1 MVPSVSSHDY
11 LVSVTFSSFY
21 KDTSHRGQR
30 GSISL
35 EYDLIITNNSI
46 SKKLHFE
53 VVDFLGDTI
62 QFVTSLINKTAETRK
77 QMAIPCLHIVQL
89 MSLKC
94 NWSSSMSNALSQTK
108 ADSSE
113 IRFRFL
119 LHSLFKAQLREHF
132 IRNTSPL
139 ALRAQTKSP
148 GSMKIVCIILLNG
161 PNNLMNS
168 YFLPVMSQHLHV
180 NEFSTT
186 SFLLKTLFRSLLSNS
201 QQCLL

>member
-119 LHSLFKAQLREHF
+119 LQSLFKAQLREHF
-132 IRNTSPL
+132 IRNTSHWLSEPRR
-139 ALRAQTKSP
+139 RAQAAWKSCVL
-148 GSMKIVCIILLNG
+148 SY
-161 PNNLMNS
+161 LMV
-168 YFLPVMSQHLHV
+168 P
-180 NEFSTT
+180 TT
-186 SFLLKTLFRSLLSNS
+186 LWTPIF
-201 QQCLL
+201 CLLCPNTYM

>member
-1 MVPSVSSHDY
+1 MSSYDY
-11 LVSVTFSSFY
+11 RASVTFSSSY
-21 KDTSHRGQR
+21 KDTSHVWQR

-35 EYDLIITNNSI
+35 KYDHVITNNSI

-62 QFVTSLINKTAETRK
+62 QFVTLLINKTAETIK

-94 NWSSSMSNALSQTK
+94 NWSFSMSHGLSQTK

-119 LHSLFKAQLREHF
+119 LHSLFKAQLREHLV
-132 IRNTSPL
+132 RNASRPL
-139 ALRAQTKSP
+139 SEHRQKSP
-148 GSMKIVCIILLNG
+148 GSMKRVCIILFNG
-161 PNNLMNS
+161 PNNLTNS
-168 YFLPVMSQHLHV
+168 YFLPVMSQHLHI

-186 SFLLKTLFRSLLSNS
+186 SFLAFY
-201 QQCLL
+201 